1 MTTNAPDSI
10 TMYTRHTVKELLRA
24 VELRASPTTNHEHQ
38 PLNGHDLCRLMGS
51 TAFALRVS
59 RIRLHDS
66 WSQVVG
72 RRDDFCRPAN
82 EKLVIL

>member
-10 TMYTRHTVKELLRA
+10 TMYKRHTVKELLRA

-38 PLNGHDLCRLMGS
+38 PLNGHDLCRLMSS
-51 TAFALRVS
+51 TKDPR
-59 RIRLHDS
+59 
-66 WSQVVG
+66 
-72 RRDDFCRPAN
+72 RRDDFCRPGN

>member
-10 TMYTRHTVKELLRA
+10 TMYKRHTVKELLRA

-51 TAFALRVS
+51 TK
-59 RIRLHDS
+59 DPP
-66 WSQVVG
+66 
-72 RRDDFCRPAN
+72 PAN
-82 EKLVIL
+82 QRTKLALTGYLSTM

>member
-10 TMYTRHTVKELLRA
+10 TMYKRHTVKELSRA

-51 TAFALRVS
+51 TKDPPQQINLS
-59 RIRLHDS
+59 LIYIRFLLSD
-66 WSQVVG
+66 
-72 RRDDFCRPAN
+72 
-82 EKLVIL
+82 

>member
-10 TMYTRHTVKELLRA
+10 TMYKRHTVKELLRA

-51 TAFALRVS
+51 TKDPPQQINLPLTY
-59 RIRLHDS
+59 IRFLLSD
-66 WSQVVG
+66 
-72 RRDDFCRPAN
+72 
-82 EKLVIL
+82 